1 MELLGRFPA
10 SLVYRGKVGC
20 PCSRLQCITLY
31 ADVGLAWLLGEAPK
45 RCLLSP
51 VQRASRN
58 LPTGTPAKRKPS
70 RRAVR
75 SCVNVI
81 QQLRLSKLDVYY
93 CRYMTVANSD

>member
-31 ADVGLAWLLGEAPK
+31 ADVGLAWLLGEAPM

-58 LPTGTPAKRKPS
+58 LPTGTPTKRKPS
-70 RRAVR
+70 RRRPA
-75 SCVNVI
+75 
-81 QQLRLSKLDVYY
+81 LSGGHVDVHM
-93 CRYMTVANSD
+93 CQCHHSS